1 MYIIF
6 MVSMPHAA
14 AVQGFLHHE
23 YYCIVMFSSV
33 ALWEVNLEV
42 FTWNLT
48 EKMLL
53 LFSSI
58 FFYYFPPSGSGIY
71 NAIYPPC
78 F

>member
-1 MYIIF
+1 

-14 AVQGFLHHE
+14 AVQGFLLHKC
-23 YYCIVMFSSV
+23 YCIVVFSSV

-53 LFSSI
+53 LFLVFSFIIFLPSS
-58 FFYYFPPSGSGIY
+58 SGIY
-71 NAIYPPC
+71 KAEATMHLKPI
-78 F
+78 